1 MQTDFTEAPS
11 VSTLGKTGLVEFRP
25 EAVRHRRQKLR
36 ELISVNQG
44 QDSTSVYVED
54 VVSPEADELAPQNVG
69 ITPSK
74 ISFALRR
81 PAPREI
87 TLQEWEGRVL
97 QIDGRLVIAR
107 LVDITAGDK
116 EETEEVELPLDD
128 VTEADQ
134 ALLQPGAIFRWI
146 LGYSYA
152 SGRKERFA
160 RVIVRRLP
168 IWTEREMQEADREAN
183 ELHNAI
189 FGSSEQRAAS
199 GG

>member
-1 MQTDFTEAPS
+1 
-11 VSTLGKTGLVEFRP
+11 V
-25 EAVRHRRQKLR
+25 
-36 ELISVNQG
+36 
-44 QDSTSVYVED
+44 
-54 VVSPEADELAPQNVG
+54 
-69 ITPSK
+69 
-74 ISFALRR
+74 
-81 PAPREI
+81 PRD
-87 TLQEWEGRVL
+87 TLQEWEGRIL
-97 QIDGRLVIAR
+97 QLEGRLIIAR

-134 ALLQPGAIFRWI
+134 SLLQPGAIFRWI

-168 IWTEREMQEADREAN
+168 VWTEREMQEADREAS

-189 FGSSEQRAAS
+189 FGSIENRAAS
-199 GG
+199 TG

>member
-1 MQTDFTEAPS
+1 MQTD
-11 VSTLGKTGLVEFRP
+11 LVETPLTSTSGNGGLTAFRP
-25 EAVRHRRQKLR
+25 ELVRHHRKKL
-36 ELISVNQG
+36 ELIARNRG
-44 QDSTSVYVED
+44 DESTSVDMDD
-54 VVSPEADELAPQNVG
+54 VGPNADEPKPQNIG
-69 ITPSK
+69 ISPVRFPLSR
-74 ISFALRR
+74 LR

-97 QIDGRLVIAR
+97 QLEGRIVIAR
-107 LVDITAGDK
+107 LVDITAGDT
-116 EETEEVELPLDD
+116 EEKEEVELPLDD

-134 ALLQPGAIFRWI
+134 GLLQPGALFRWI

-168 IWTEREMQEADREAN
+168 VWTEREMQEADREAS

-189 FGSSEQRAAS
+189 FGDCENRATLT
-199 GG
+199 G